1 MEHKSFVACIYLY
14 QETAIASLNNKD
26 VISEDP
32 VELAK
37 HYSNNNVDQLLIFD
51 LSKTDEEHDKAI
63 DIIKLS

>member
-37 HYSNNNVDQLLIFD
+37 HYSNNNVDQLFNI
-51 LSKTDEEHDKAI
+51 
-63 DIIKLS
+63 